1 VNALTTLLL
10 LLVAALAAHWLRR
23 GLRSLP
29 DTSTDARL
37 DDVRSV
43 SVVVPARDE
52 EGRLPALLA
61 SLARLDPPP
70 GEVVVVDDGSR
81 DATARLA
88 RDSGAT
94 VLTLHGPPPGW
105 TGKAWACHQG
115 AHAASGDLLL
125 FVDADT
131 ELAPGALGGLLEV
144 YAGTGTG
151 AAPGRGLLSVQPF
164 HVVRRGYEQLS
175 AYFNAVSLLASGA
188 FGARPPRRSMA
199 FGPVLLTS
207 RADWEAAGT
216 HAAVRADVLDDVA
229 LARAYDAAGLPVRC
243 LVGGR
248 AARMRMYPA
257 GPRQLVEGWSKN
269 FASGAAATSPVPAL
283 AVTGWVAAH
292 HAVAVGAL
300 TWLLGLVGLLGSADA
315 DVPAAVV
322 ASAWALAWAG
332 AAAQLRSVLRRIG
345 SFAWWTWALFPVT
358 LLAFDLVFAR
368 SVLLT
373 GVRGSVRWRGR
384 VVPTGL
390 GRLRTEER

>member
-1 VNALTTLLL
+1 MNAVTTLVL
-10 LLVAALAAHWLRR
+10 LLVAALGVHWLRR

-29 DTSTDARL
+29 DTSTGARPSA
-37 DDVRSV
+37 RSV

-88 RDSGAT
+88 RESGAT

-115 AHAASGDLLL
+115 ANAARGDLLL

-144 YAGTGTG
+144 YAGTG
-151 AAPGRGLLSVQPF
+151 PGPGGGLLSVQPF

-207 RADWEAAGT
+207 RADWEAVGT

-229 LARAYDAAGLPVRC
+229 LARAYDVAGLPVRC

-300 TWLLGLVGLLGSADA
+300 TWLVGLLGATPA
-315 DVPAAVV
+315 DVHVPTAVV

-373 GVRGSVRWRGR
+373 GVRGSVPWRGR
-384 VVPTGL
+384 AVPTGL
-390 GRLRTEER
+390 GRLRTEDH